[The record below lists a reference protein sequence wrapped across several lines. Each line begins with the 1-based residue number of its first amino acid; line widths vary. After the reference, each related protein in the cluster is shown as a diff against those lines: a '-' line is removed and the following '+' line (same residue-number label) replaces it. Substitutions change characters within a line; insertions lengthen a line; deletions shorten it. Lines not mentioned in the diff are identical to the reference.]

1 MKHKLILLTFLIAV
15 CVMKQANA
23 QLALEQNKTYTGA
36 QANEL
41 LYKAIYQMDQGS
53 PEVIKKTIR
62 NINNLLKDPRLKGKV
77 QVELVVFSAG
87 TEALR
92 KDSEYEEAIRDL
104 ILKGVIVAQC
114 LNTLEERKIDKSEL
128 YDFLAYV
135 PTGNGELLIKA
146 GEGWTIIKP

>member
-87 TEALR
+87 TRERSAAR
-92 KDSEYEEAIRDL
+92 KCRSLAICQKYTECVYG
-104 ILKGVIVAQC
+104 ILNKAQR
-114 LNTLEERKIDKSEL
+114 NWN
-128 YDFLAYV
+128 YWDFIFI
-135 PTGNGELLIKA
+135 G
-146 GEGWTIIKP
+146 IIK